1 LSIRCYTGR
10 GPSPPTRG
18 FTLIEVIGA
27 LLIFSTGVLM
37 VINYAGTLSLQM
49 ERAALRS
56 ELAVVG
62 QERLDSLELVSYAS
76 LTVGTTTSS
85 MAIRGETY
93 SWSITVNDSTA
104 LIKHARV
111 TATPGSGVGPA
122 FSGSTFSVRPW

>member
-1 LSIRCYTGR
+1 MSVRCYTG
-10 GPSPPTRG
+10 PSPSTKG

-49 ERAALRS
+49 ERAALKS

-62 QERLDSLELVSYAS
+62 QERLDSLELVSYGA

-85 MAIRGETY
+85 MSIRGETY

-104 LIKHARV
+104 LIRHAQV
-111 TATPGSGVGPA
+111 TATPASGSGPS
-122 FSGSTFSVRPW
+122 FSGSTFAVRSW